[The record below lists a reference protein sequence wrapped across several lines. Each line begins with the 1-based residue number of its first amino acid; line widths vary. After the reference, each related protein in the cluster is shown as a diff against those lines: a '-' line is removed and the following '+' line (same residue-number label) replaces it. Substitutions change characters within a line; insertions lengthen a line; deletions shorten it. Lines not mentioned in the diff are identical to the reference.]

1 MKKNKL
7 ILTALVILGIL
18 SSCSKTEDTSKGSF
32 SIAGTSY
39 SASASTK
46 TSNALS
52 ATSASSG
59 IAFLF
64 TAYPTTSGTYV
75 LGGTGT
81 NGVSVT
87 AYNSGTKSYV
97 SKSTSTNVAVTVSS
111 GKITGITLP
120 EIWGYNLL
128 STGDSVKI
136 SASGIKE

>member
-7 ILTALVILGIL
+7 ILTTLVILGIL
-18 SSCSKTEDTSKGSF
+18 TSCSKEDTSKGSF

-39 SASASTK
+39 TASTSTK
-46 TSNALS
+46 SNNTLA
-52 ATSASSG
+52 ASSN
-59 IAFLF
+59 
-64 TAYPTTSGTYV
+64 TATFSFNFVSYPTSSGTYV

-81 NGVSVT
+81 NGLTVNAT
-87 AYNSGTKSYV
+87 NSGLKSYV